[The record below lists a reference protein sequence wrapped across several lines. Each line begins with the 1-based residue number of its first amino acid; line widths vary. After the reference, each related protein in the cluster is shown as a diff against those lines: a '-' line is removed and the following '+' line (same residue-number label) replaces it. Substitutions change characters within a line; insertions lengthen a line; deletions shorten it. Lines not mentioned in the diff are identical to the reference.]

1 MKPLEGQR
9 VLVTRDVRG
18 SAELATEIQK
28 QGGEAI
34 LVPLIELLPP
44 EDPAPIAD
52 IVQEIE
58 TYDWILFTSA
68 NAVRFF
74 FEAGAAVP
82 RKPKLCAIGPA
93 TKAAVVSRGASV
105 ALMPAEYTAEGV
117 VAAFEKFD
125 LLGKRILL
133 PRAAVARDLVPD
145 ALAELG
151 AQVEIVEVYRN
162 VVPKTAEAS
171 LKKALS
177 AAPKPDWITFASSS
191 AVKNFLACAPKTA
204 LSGIRVASIGPATSS
219 VLALHGIQVDAEGR
233 EHTIPGM
240 VTAMAAYS
248 STSTI
253 EPSTSA

>member
-1 MKPLEGQR
+1 MKPLDGLR
-9 VLVTRDVRG
+9 IVVTRDIRG

-28 QGGEAI
+28 QGAEAVV
-34 LVPLIELLPP
+34 VPLIELLPP

-52 IVQEIE
+52 IVSELE

-93 TKAAVVSRGASV
+93 TKAAIVSRGASV

-125 LLGKRILL
+125 LLGKNILL
-133 PRAAVARDLVPD
+133 PRAAVARDLVPE

-162 VVPKTAEAS
+162 VVPKGAEAN

-177 AAPKPDWITFASSS
+177 NKPDWITFASSS
-191 AVKNFLACAPKTA
+191 AVKNLLACVPKTA
-204 LSGIRVASIGPATSS
+204 LAGIRVVSIGPATSS
-219 VLALHGIQVDAEGR
+219 VLAMHGIAVDAEAK
-233 EHTIPGM
+233 EHTIPGL
-240 VTAMAAYS
+240 VAAIAAYT
-248 STSTI
+248 STSTSA
-253 EPSTSA
+253 PSISE